1 MVGIT
6 LSSYQTPNMKT
17 SRRWH
22 YGDHSKVQS
31 QVLGVEGVKCG
42 VHFVN
47 FLGSSLFSRAWTRS
61 LDVPK
66 TWTGSLTSCGRGS
79 AHHSSSTS
87 HLVDNQT
94 WITLEQGTLSG
105 WENMNTTACSIADV
119 SWLFSPCALKL
130 SPSVSTLQN
139 QIFGLN
145 QKQISRAQIEV
156 FLSFITSLSTFP
168 WKYLLCL
175 LW

>member
-1 MVGIT
+1 
-6 LSSYQTPNMKT
+6 MKT
-17 SRRWH
+17 SRRWR

-31 QVLGVEGVKCG
+31 QVLGVEEIKCG

-79 AHHSSSTS
+79 AHHGGSTS
-87 HLVDNQT
+87 HLFDNRT
-94 WITLEQGTLSG
+94 WIILEPYFTWTRSFWKTLSSG
-105 WENMNTTACSIADV
+105 WGINTRACSIADV